1 MHFNAEERV
10 AGDAGAMMQ
19 TKREWMTGAALFAAA
34 LLIVLLP
41 SGQRLNAQQAASGP
55 AEPVPAYHAQP
66 PTGTL
71 PETLDPAQFD
81 NPVVKNSYALA
92 AKVKKVL
99 YQQPCYCH
107 CDRAHGHGSLLDCFT
122 SAHGSMCNVC
132 MGEALYS
139 YEQTR
144 KGKTPAQIREGI
156 EHGDWQ
162 HVDAAKYQ
170 NYPMKP

>member
-1 MHFNAEERV
+1 MHASFPVGVEMQSKRGWM
-10 AGDAGAMMQ
+10 AGSVLCSIS
-19 TKREWMTGAALFAAA
+19 LFVMLHSSA
-34 LLIVLLP
+34 
-41 SGQRLNAQQAASGP
+41 RLNAQRAAAQSE
-55 AEPVPAYHAQP
+55 EPVPAYHAQP
-66 PTGTL
+66 PTEAL

-81 NPVVKNSYALA
+81 NPVIKNSYALA

-107 CDRAHGHGSLLDCFT
+107 CDRAHGHTSLLNCFT
-122 SAHGSMCNVC
+122 TTHGSMCNVC

-144 KGKTPAQIREGI
+144 KGKTATQIREGI
-156 EHGDWQ
+156 ERGDWQ
-162 HVDAAKYQ
+162 HIDAAKYQ

>member
-1 MHFNAEERV
+1 
-10 AGDAGAMMQ
+10 
-19 TKREWMTGAALFAAA
+19 
-34 LLIVLLP
+34 
-41 SGQRLNAQQAASGP
+41 
-55 AEPVPAYHAQP
+55 
-66 PTGTL
+66 
-71 PETLDPAQFD
+71 
-81 NPVVKNSYALA
+81 
-92 AKVKKVL
+92 
-99 YQQPCYCH
+99 
-107 CDRAHGHGSLLDCFT
+107 
-122 SAHGSMCNVC
+122 